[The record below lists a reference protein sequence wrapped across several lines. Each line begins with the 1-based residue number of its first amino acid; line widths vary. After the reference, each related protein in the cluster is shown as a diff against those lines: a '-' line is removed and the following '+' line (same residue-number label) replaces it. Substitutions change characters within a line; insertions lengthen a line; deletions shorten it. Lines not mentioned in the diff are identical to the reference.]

1 MPFQI
6 KVAVCISSKKGP
18 SLSTQTYF
26 SGRILC
32 KRKHDL
38 IFFLYKNDAKKKS
51 RREEKKRNNPSG
63 YLGQANGKT
72 IMRKNGGGVFVG
84 YVWGGCHSTW
94 LHCEFLS
101 LYKNLSLSPCL
112 SLFFSLSSDLY
123 GGMQRSFTCYENC
136 FTGKVIETKL
146 PRVVGLQSLRRCLRS
161 RAISQS
167 ILSQRAYRTTSV
179 LWLCFGFF
187 FYFFL
192 VLCYICR
199 LVQC

>member
-1 MPFQI
+1 M
-6 KVAVCISSKKGP
+6 CISSKKGP

-51 RREEKKRNNPSG
+51 RREEKKRNNPRG

-72 IMRKNGGGVFVG
+72 IMRKNGRGVFVG

-101 LYKNLSLSPCL
+101 LYKNLSLSLSPCL
-112 SLFFSLSSDLY
+112 SPFFLSII
-123 GGMQRSFTCYENC
+123 RS
-136 FTGKVIETKL
+136 V
-146 PRVVGLQSLRRCLRS
+146 RRRKALNK
-161 RAISQS
+161 QPVE
-167 ILSQRAYRTTSV
+167 LSQLEPFSIITSSTI
-179 LWLCFGFF
+179 LNLHCF
-187 FYFFL
+187 
-192 VLCYICR
+192 I
-199 LVQC
+199 